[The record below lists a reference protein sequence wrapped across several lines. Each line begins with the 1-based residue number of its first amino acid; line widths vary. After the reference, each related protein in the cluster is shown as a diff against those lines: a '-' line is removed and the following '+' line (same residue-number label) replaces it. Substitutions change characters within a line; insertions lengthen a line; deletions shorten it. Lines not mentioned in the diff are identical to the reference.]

1 MSPLTLKNRRSQTV
15 DRILKAAT
23 KEFSE
28 AGFAGARVDEIANS
42 AGVNKATIYYHIGD
56 KQALYAQVVH
66 DLFGNAVAQFNRNI
80 TAAQSP
86 EDNLKAFIQT
96 IAGMVDQHPEL
107 AAIMLREQASGGK
120 HFPEMVAQDLA
131 QILGI
136 LTEILDDGVR
146 SGTFR
151 KTVPVIVHMMILGA
165 IVLFKMTSPIRAK
178 LAPLLAT
185 FDNMNTSVSGPVA
198 AEIET
203 LILNAVKKQ
212 LI

>member
-1 MSPLTLKNRRSQTV
+1 MPSSAFKDRRDQTV

-23 KEFSE
+23 TEFSE

-66 DLFGNAVAQFNRNI
+66 HLFGNAVAQIKRN
-80 TAAQSP
+80 TAPAQSP
-86 EDNLKAFIQT
+86 ENNLRAFIQT

-107 AAIMLREQASGGK
+107 AAIMLREAASGGK

-131 QILGI
+131 QIFGI
-136 LTEILDDGVR
+136 LTEILDAGVR
-146 SGTFR
+146 SGSFR
-151 KTVPVIVHMMILGA
+151 ETVPFIVHMMIIGS

-178 LAPLLAT
+178 LAPLVAT
-185 FDNMNTSVSGPVA
+185 LDNMNTSVSGPVA

-203 LILNAVKKQ
+203 LILNAVRK
-212 LI
+212 